1 MIISYAWLLRY
12 LPEPVPVAEL
22 SRILTAIGLEVEAV
36 ETVESVKGSLEGL
49 VTGVVLTCEKHPDAD
64 KLKITTV
71 DTGSG
76 TPLHI
81 VCGAPNVAAG
91 QKVVVAPVGAT
102 VHPLEGEPFR
112 IKKAKI
118 RGAVSEGMICAEDE
132 ISLGKSH
139 DGILVLPEHTPV
151 GISAK
156 DWFNIPEP
164 DYAIHIGL
172 TPNRSDAMSHIG
184 VAGDVCAYQTHHTGK
199 KWEVVLPVLPAF
211 GRGGVAPFNVYIAA
225 EEACKRYA
233 GMRISGVRV
242 GPSPGWLQQCLK
254 TVGLRSVN
262 NIVDV
267 TNFVLHEY
275 GQPLHAFDADRISGG
290 EIHVRF
296 LPAGTSFITL
306 DEKERKLQGD
316 DLMICDAERPLCI
329 AGVFGGLTSGV
340 TEATTDVFLES
351 AFFHP
356 VWIRR
361 TSLHHGL
368 RTDAA
373 LRFEK
378 TVDDGLL
385 IPALERAAAL
395 ICEIAGGH
403 ASQLVDVVAE
413 APGIVRVA
421 CTYDYINRV
430 CGKEFSP
437 ESVHAILQALRFEIE
452 KSDAVSFTVKVPG
465 NKPDVRQPADI
476 AEEILRIDGLDNIP
490 VPDRLNISLA
500 KSLPDDRAVQERI
513 ANTLC
518 GAGFHEILT
527 NSIVN
532 SRYYPGREDLV
543 RLLNSLSSELD
554 VLRPSMLESGLEVIR
569 YNINRQQSGLALF
582 EHGKVYTQEA
592 EHYRELPVLAIWITG
607 DLIPAQWNRKQVS
620 ADIFYLKGVIRHLLS
635 ADDIRNVA
643 EVPDHAHM
651 KVEWK
656 WKNKTLA
663 SAIAVDAQILQQ
675 FDLKQDVYY
684 AVIDWALWIQAASA
698 VHIRYTGIPKFPAVR
713 RDLAVV
719 LDRNVAYSE
728 VKKVTEQ
735 LKLEAMQSFELFDV
749 FESEKLGDHKKSLA
763 LSYTFRLQDRTLTDQ
778 ETDAMM
784 QQLIRAYTSGLNAQ
798 IRE

>member
-1 MIISYAWLLRY
+1 MIISYKWLLRY
-12 LPEPVPVAEL
+12 LPGPVPVAEL

-36 ETVESVKGSLEGL
+36 ETVEAVKGSLEGL
-49 VTGVVLTCEKHPDAD
+49 VTGMVLTCEKHPDAD
-64 KLKITTV
+64 KLKVTTV

-76 TPLHI
+76 APLHI
-81 VCGAPNVAAG
+81 VCGASNVAAG
-91 QKVVVAPVGAT
+91 QRVIVAPVGAT

-132 ISLGKSH
+132 IGLGKSH
-139 DGILVLPEHTPV
+139 DGILVLPEHAPV
-151 GISAK
+151 GIPAK
-156 DWFNIPEP
+156 EWFKIPEP

-172 TPNRSDAMSHIG
+172 TPNRSDAMSHMG
-184 VAGDVCAYQTHHTGK
+184 VAGDICAYQTHHTGK
-199 KWEVVLPVLPAF
+199 KWEVVQPVIPTYKHSDST
-211 GRGGVAPFNVYIAA
+211 PFKIHIEAR
-225 EEACKRYA
+225 EACSRYA

-242 GPSPGWLQQCLK
+242 GESPAWLRQCLK
-254 TVGLRSVN
+254 TIGVRSVN

-275 GQPLHAFDADRISGG
+275 GQPLHAFDAGRISGG

-296 LPAGTSFITL
+296 LPSGTSFITL

-316 DLMICDAERPLCI
+316 DLMICDAARPLCI
-329 AGVFGGLTSGV
+329 AGVFGGLSSGV
-340 TEATTDVFLES
+340 TNATTDVFLES

-378 TVDDGLL
+378 TVDDSLL

-403 ASQLVDVVAE
+403 ASELTDVVAE
-413 APGIVRVA
+413 TPATVRIT
-421 CTYDYINRV
+421 CTYDYINRI

-437 ESVHAILQALRFEIE
+437 ESVHGILQALRFEIE
-452 KSDAVSFTVKVPG
+452 KSDAVSFTVIVPG

-490 VPDRLNISLA
+490 VPDRLNISLM
-500 KSLPDDRAVQERI
+500 KSVPDDRAMQERI

-518 GAGFHEILT
+518 GAGFHEIVT
-527 NSIVN
+527 NSIVS

-543 RLLNSLSSELD
+543 HMRNSLSSELD

-569 YNINRQQSGLALF
+569 YNINRQQPGLALF
-582 EHGKVYTQEA
+582 EQGKIYTREA
-592 EHYRELPVLAIWITG
+592 GHYRESPVLAIWIAG
-607 DLIPAQWNRKQVS
+607 ELQPARWNRKQVS
-620 ADIFYLKGVIRHLLS
+620 ADIFYLKGVIRHLLD
-635 ADDIRNVA
+635 ADDISNVT
-643 EVPDHAHM
+643 EVHDHTTM

-656 WKNKTLA
+656 WKQKTIA
-663 SAIAVDAQILQQ
+663 SAMVASAAVLQQ

-684 AVIDWALWIQAASA
+684 AVIDWPLWVQAVSA
-698 VHIRYTGIPKFPAVR
+698 VKIRYSGIPKFPAVR

-719 LDRNVAYSE
+719 LDKNVTYSE
-728 VKKVTEQ
+728 LEKVTGQ
-735 LKLEAMQSFELFDV
+735 LKLEAIQSFELFDV
-749 FESEKLGDHKKSLA
+749 FESDKLGDQKKSLA